1 MNKKEI
7 QKLSQI
13 VQLKYQELD
22 KLTEFINAKKKEKE
36 QSEKENRI
44 FSENLQNLQKQLQDL
59 IDSQEDKVE
68 QI

>member
-1 MNKKEI
+1 M
-7 QKLSQI
+7 
-13 VQLKYQELD
+13 KYQELD

-44 FSENLQNLQKQLQDL
+44 YTENLLNLQKQLQDL

-68 QI
+68 